1 VTAFTDPSSKA
12 TGGNV
17 YVMECADCHN
27 RPGHSFEQPDEA
39 VDSAMGAGQIA
50 TALPFA
56 HKTGVEV
63 LKAAYAGDQDAGK
76 RIPAAFAA
84 FYQQK
89 YPAVANQRSADINRA
104 GQVLTEIYS
113 RNVFADLGVKWGT
126 YPNNLGHADNA
137 GCFRCHDESHAAPA
151 TRTAAKKTI
160 TQDCSTCHQALA
172 VEETSPDILNT
183 LGLLPPGGPGSKN
196 P

>member
-1 VTAFTDPSSKA
+1 
-12 TGGNV
+12 
-17 YVMECADCHN
+17 MECADCHN
-27 RPGHSFEQPDEA
+27 RPGHSFEQPNEA
-39 VDSAMGAGQIA
+39 VDSAVQAGQIA
-50 TALPFA
+50 TGLPFA
-56 HKTGVEV
+56 RKTGVEV

-104 GQVLTEIYS
+104 VQVLTEIYS
-113 RNVFADLGVKWGT
+113 CNVFADLGVKWGT
-126 YPNNLGHADNA
+126 YPNNLGHADNTA
-137 GCFRCHDESHAAPA
+137 CFRCHDAPA

-172 VEETSPDILNT
+172 VEETAPDILNT
-183 LGLLPPGGPGSKN
+183 LGLLPPGVPGTKN